1 METKFKIGD
10 KVMVINVRGCYRYY
24 VDMAELMG
32 LTNWNEGAGPDKNSE
47 AIIINIEQQP
57 EQNTLLIGIKTKD
70 GKEYI
75 IGENSLKLLE
85 PDELSIKTFN
95 FYLDQKVTTWMRT
108 NFSVEGE
115 DIEVARQ
122 KAVDF
127 VKEGNTSEL
136 PWDEIMDTKEVM
148 SLEEN
153 GGMSTEEIFEEN
165 GVYVY
170 VNGKDGRDE

>member
-1 METKFKIGD
+1 MSKNQIQKEDVLQVANDLDIKVNEKIILWVIMNYGEYQD
-10 KVMVINVRGCYRYY
+10 K
-24 VDMAELMG
+24 DPSA
-32 LTNWNEGAGPDKNSE
+32 TWNLVV
-47 AIIINIEQQP
+47 EQMLYDIP
-57 EQNTLLIGIKTKD
+57 E
-70 GKEYI
+70 
-75 IGENSLKLLE
+75 
-85 PDELSIKTFN
+85 ELSIKTFN
-95 FYLDQKVTTWMRT
+95 FYLDQKATTWMRT
-108 NFSVEGE
+108 YFSVEGE

-170 VNGKDGRDE
+170 VNGKDSKDE

>member
-1 METKFKIGD
+1 MSNQIQKEDVLQIAND
-10 KVMVINVRGCYRYY
+10 LNIKVNEKCIQWVLDNYESFQS
-24 VDMAELMG
+24 DDPSA
-32 LTNWNEGAGPDKNSE
+32 TWNLVV
-47 AIIINIEQQP
+47 EQMLYDIP
-57 EQNTLLIGIKTKD
+57 E
-70 GKEYI
+70 
-75 IGENSLKLLE
+75 
-85 PDELSIKTFN
+85 ELSIKTFN

-127 VKEGNTSEL
+127 VKEGNTSGI

-170 VNGKDGRDE
+170 VNGKDSKDE

>member
-1 METKFKIGD
+1 MSNQIQKEDVLQIAND
-10 KVMVINVRGCYRYY
+10 LNIKVNEKCIQWVLDNYESFQS
-24 VDMAELMG
+24 DDPTA
-32 LTNWNEGAGPDKNSE
+32 TWNLVV
-47 AIIINIEQQP
+47 EQMLYDIP
-57 EQNTLLIGIKTKD
+57 E
-70 GKEYI
+70 
-75 IGENSLKLLE
+75 
-85 PDELSIKTFN
+85 ELSIKTFN

-127 VKEGNTSEL
+127 VKEGNTSGI

-170 VNGKDGRDE
+170 VNGKDSKDE

>member
-1 METKFKIGD
+1 MSNQIQKEDVLQVANNLDIKVNEKIILW
-10 KVMVINVRGCYRYY
+10 VIMNYGEYQ
-24 VDMAELMG
+24 DNDPSA
-32 LTNWNEGAGPDKNSE
+32 TWNLVV
-47 AIIINIEQQP
+47 EQMLYDIP
-57 EQNTLLIGIKTKD
+57 E
-70 GKEYI
+70 
-75 IGENSLKLLE
+75 
-85 PDELSIKTFN
+85 ELSIKTFN

-127 VKEGNTSEL
+127 VKEGNTSGI

-148 SLEEN
+148 SLEDN

-165 GVYVY
+165 GTYVY
-170 VNGKDGRDE
+170 VNGKDSKDE

>member
-1 METKFKIGD
+1 MSKNQIQKEDVLQVANDLDIKVNEKIILWVLD
-10 KVMVINVRGCYRYY
+10 NYESFE
-24 VDMAELMG
+24 DNDPTA
-32 LTNWNEGAGPDKNSE
+32 TWNLVV
-47 AIIINIEQQP
+47 EQMLYDIP
-57 EQNTLLIGIKTKD
+57 E
-70 GKEYI
+70 
-75 IGENSLKLLE
+75 
-85 PDELSIKTFN
+85 ELSIKTFN

-136 PWDEIMDTKEVM
+136 SWDEIMDTKEVM
-148 SLEEN
+148 SLEDN

-165 GVYVY
+165 GTYVY
-170 VNGKDGRDE
+170 VNGKDSKDE

>member
-1 METKFKIGD
+1 MSNQIQKEDVLQVANDLDI
-10 KVMVINVRGCYRYY
+10 KVNEKTIQWVLDNYESFQADDPSATWNLVVEQMLYDIPE
-24 VDMAELMG
+24 ELKPKVF
-32 LTNWNEGAGPDKNSE
+32 E
-47 AIIINIEQQP
+47 
-57 EQNTLLIGIKTKD
+57 
-70 GKEYI
+70 
-75 IGENSLKLLE
+75 
-85 PDELSIKTFN
+85 

-127 VKEGNTSEL
+127 VKEGNTSGI

-165 GVYVY
+165 GTYVY
-170 VNGKDGRDE
+170 VNGKDSKDE

>member
-1 METKFKIGD
+1 MSNQIQKEDVLQVSNDLKI
-10 KVMVINVRGCYRYY
+10 KVNEKCIQWVLDNYESFQ
-24 VDMAELMG
+24 DNDPSA
-32 LTNWNEGAGPDKNSE
+32 TWNLVV
-47 AIIINIEQQP
+47 EQMLYDIP
-57 EQNTLLIGIKTKD
+57 E
-70 GKEYI
+70 
-75 IGENSLKLLE
+75 
-85 PDELSIKTFN
+85 ELSIKTFN

-170 VNGKDGRDE
+170 VNGKDSKDE

>member
-1 METKFKIGD
+1 MSKNQIQKEDVLQVANDLDIKVNEKIILWVIMNYGEYQD
-10 KVMVINVRGCYRYY
+10 K
-24 VDMAELMG
+24 DPSA
-32 LTNWNEGAGPDKNSE
+32 TWNLVV
-47 AIIINIEQQP
+47 EQMLYDIP
-57 EQNTLLIGIKTKD
+57 E
-70 GKEYI
+70 
-75 IGENSLKLLE
+75 
-85 PDELSIKTFN
+85 ELSIKTFN

-170 VNGKDGRDE
+170 VNGKDSKDE

>member
-1 METKFKIGD
+1 MSNSIQKEDVLQVSKRLDIKVNEKIISWVLENYESYQSD
-10 KVMVINVRGCYRYY
+10 
-24 VDMAELMG
+24 DPAA
-32 LTNWNEGAGPDKNSE
+32 TWNLVV
-47 AIIINIEQQP
+47 EQM
-57 EQNTLLIGIKTKD
+57 LYDI
-70 GKEYI
+70 
-75 IGENSLKLLE
+75 

-127 VKEGNTSEL
+127 VKEGNTSGI

-148 SLEEN
+148 SLEDN

-165 GVYVY
+165 GTYVY
-170 VNGKDGRDE
+170 VNGKDSEDE

>member
-1 METKFKIGD
+1 MSKNQIQKEDVLQVANDLDIKVNEKIILWVIMNYGEYQD
-10 KVMVINVRGCYRYY
+10 K
-24 VDMAELMG
+24 DPSA
-32 LTNWNEGAGPDKNSE
+32 TWNLVV
-47 AIIINIEQQP
+47 EQMLYDIP
-57 EQNTLLIGIKTKD
+57 E
-70 GKEYI
+70 EY
-75 IGENSLKLLE
+75 E
-85 PDELSIKTFN
+85 IKTFN

-127 VKEGNTSEL
+127 VKEGNTSGI

-153 GGMSTEEIFEEN
+153 GGRSTEEIFEEN

-170 VNGKDGRDE
+170 VNGKDSKDE

>member
-1 METKFKIGD
+1 MSKNQIQKEDVLQVANDLDIKVNEKIILWVIMNYGEYQD
-10 KVMVINVRGCYRYY
+10 KDPTATWNLVVEQMLYDIPE
-24 VDMAELMG
+24 ELKPKVF
-32 LTNWNEGAGPDKNSE
+32 E
-47 AIIINIEQQP
+47 
-57 EQNTLLIGIKTKD
+57 
-70 GKEYI
+70 
-75 IGENSLKLLE
+75 
-85 PDELSIKTFN
+85 

-170 VNGKDGRDE
+170 VNGKDSKDE

>member
-1 METKFKIGD
+1 MSKNQIQKEDVLQVANNLDIKVNEKIILW
-10 KVMVINVRGCYRYY
+10 VIMNYGEYQ
-24 VDMAELMG
+24 DNDPSA
-32 LTNWNEGAGPDKNSE
+32 TWNLVV
-47 AIIINIEQQP
+47 EQMLYDIP
-57 EQNTLLIGIKTKD
+57 E
-70 GKEYI
+70 
-75 IGENSLKLLE
+75 
-85 PDELSIKTFN
+85 ELSIKTFN

-136 PWDEIMDTKEVM
+136 SWDEIMDTKEVM

-165 GVYVY
+165 GTYVY
-170 VNGKDGRDE
+170 VNGKDSKDE

>member
-1 METKFKIGD
+1 MSNQIQKEDVLQVANDLDIKVNEKIILW
-10 KVMVINVRGCYRYY
+10 VIMNYEEYQ
-24 VDMAELMG
+24 DNDPSA
-32 LTNWNEGAGPDKNSE
+32 TWNLVV
-47 AIIINIEQQP
+47 EQMLYDIP
-57 EQNTLLIGIKTKD
+57 E
-70 GKEYI
+70 
-75 IGENSLKLLE
+75 
-85 PDELSIKTFN
+85 ELSIKTFD

-127 VKEGNTSEL
+127 VKEGNTSGI

-165 GVYVY
+165 GTYVY
-170 VNGKDGRDE
+170 VNGKDSKDE

>member
-1 METKFKIGD
+1 MSKNQIQKEDVLQVANDLDIKVNEKIILWVIMNYGEYQD
-10 KVMVINVRGCYRYY
+10 K
-24 VDMAELMG
+24 DPSA
-32 LTNWNEGAGPDKNSE
+32 TWNLVV
-47 AIIINIEQQP
+47 EQMLYDIP
-57 EQNTLLIGIKTKD
+57 E
-70 GKEYI
+70 EY
-75 IGENSLKLLE
+75 E
-85 PDELSIKTFN
+85 IKTFN

-170 VNGKDGRDE
+170 VNGKDSKDE

>member
-1 METKFKIGD
+1 MSNQIQKEDVLQVANDLNIKVNEKIILW
-10 KVMVINVRGCYRYY
+10 VIMNYGEYQ
-24 VDMAELMG
+24 DNDPSA
-32 LTNWNEGAGPDKNSE
+32 TWNLVV
-47 AIIINIEQQP
+47 EQMLYDIP
-57 EQNTLLIGIKTKD
+57 E
-70 GKEYI
+70 
-75 IGENSLKLLE
+75 
-85 PDELSIKTFN
+85 ELSIKTFD

-127 VKEGNTSEL
+127 VKEGNTSGI

-165 GVYVY
+165 GTYVY
-170 VNGKDGRDE
+170 VNGKDSKDE

>member
-1 METKFKIGD
+1 MSNQIQKEDVLQVANNLDIKVNEKIILW
-10 KVMVINVRGCYRYY
+10 VIMNYEEYQ
-24 VDMAELMG
+24 DNDPSA
-32 LTNWNEGAGPDKNSE
+32 TWNLVV
-47 AIIINIEQQP
+47 EQMLYDIP
-57 EQNTLLIGIKTKD
+57 E
-70 GKEYI
+70 
-75 IGENSLKLLE
+75 
-85 PDELSIKTFN
+85 ELSIKTFD

-127 VKEGNTSEL
+127 VKEGNTSGI

-165 GVYVY
+165 GTYVY
-170 VNGKDGRDE
+170 VNGKDSKDE

>member
-1 METKFKIGD
+1 MSNQIQKEDVLQVANDLNIKVNEKIILW
-10 KVMVINVRGCYRYY
+10 VIMNYGEYQ
-24 VDMAELMG
+24 DNDPSA
-32 LTNWNEGAGPDKNSE
+32 TWNLVV
-47 AIIINIEQQP
+47 EQMLYDIP
-57 EQNTLLIGIKTKD
+57 E
-70 GKEYI
+70 
-75 IGENSLKLLE
+75 
-85 PDELSIKTFN
+85 ELSIKTFN

-127 VKEGNTSEL
+127 VKEGNTSGI

-165 GVYVY
+165 GTYVY
-170 VNGKDGRDE
+170 VNGKDSKDE